1 MNYDANKKEI
11 VCNKK
16 LNSLDKFVLDFVNL
30 LENYVIVSGYVSI
43 LLGRSRATEDVDLL
57 VPHIDKEDFES
68 LWVRVQ
74 EKNFWC
80 INTSSVNEAFD
91 MLKGHAVRFARKGEP
106 IPNIEFK
113 IIKTD
118 LDKYSYENK
127 IRVILG
133 NDNIFISPLEMQI
146 AYKLFL
152 AADGID
158 EELESDKD
166 IEDAKHL
173 YKVFEEKIN
182 KDELLVLVSKLNVK
196 NKLKLLK

>member
-1 MNYDANKKEI
+1 MNYDVNKKEI
-11 VCNKK
+11 ICNKK

-30 LENYVIVSGYVSI
+30 LENYVVVSGYVSI

-57 VPHIDKEDFES
+57 VPHIDKKDFES
-68 LWVRVQ
+68 LWVKMQ

-91 MLKGHAVRFARKGEP
+91 MLKDHAVRFARKGKP

-113 IIKTD
+113 TIKTD

-127 IRVILG
+127 IRVVL
-133 NDNIFISPLEMQI
+133 DNSQIFISPLEMQI

-166 IEDAKHL
+166 IEDAKYL

-182 KDELLVLVSKLNVK
+182 KDEFLALVSKLNVK
-196 NKLKLLK
+196 NKLRLLK

>member
-1 MNYDANKKEI
+1 MNYEVNKKEI

-30 LENYVIVSGYVSI
+30 LENYVVVSGYVSI

-57 VPHIDKEDFES
+57 VPHIGKKDFES
-68 LWVRVQ
+68 LWVKMQ

-91 MLKGHAVRFARKGEP
+91 MLKDHAVRFARKGES

-113 IIKTD
+113 TIKTD

-127 IRVILG
+127 IKVVLG
-133 NDNIFISPLEMQI
+133 NYQIFISPLEMQI

-182 KDELLVLVSKLNVK
+182 KDEFLALVSKLNVK
-196 NKLKLLK
+196 NKLRFLK